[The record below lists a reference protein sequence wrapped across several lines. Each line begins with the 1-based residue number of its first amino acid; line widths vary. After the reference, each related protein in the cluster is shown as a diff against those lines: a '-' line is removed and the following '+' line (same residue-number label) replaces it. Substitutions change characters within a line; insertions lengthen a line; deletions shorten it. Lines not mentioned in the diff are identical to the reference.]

1 MEFVDK
7 ANFSQIK
14 KLNRND
20 LIIFLIPVIIFS
32 VYLAIFNPG
41 IATID
46 SFNQLHQI
54 ASGHFTN
61 WHPFFHTFIE
71 MLCLKVYPSTISI
84 AVLQILVF
92 STMWTVICRYV
103 RKDNESSELFRIQIV
118 FTAIMCLIP
127 INALYSVTLWKD
139 VLFSYLMMFLC
150 FLAMVM
156 IDKNGDVDYKFII
169 VISIVMAVIA
179 EIRGNGM
186 YVVAIALCVYAVY
199 LFLKRNRKMSML
211 LVILTVASILLI
223 SSLNIAYEVED
234 NEKDA
239 VMAKVIHMLADYDL
253 NLEMEDAD
261 RAKIHELIQ
270 ADKVKD
276 YYMPTGTD
284 PTLAIADL
292 HHYKDNKGT
301 YIGLAIKYSLKDPLH
316 CMEYLLGSSPM
327 VWNIVRDHWVGRPYY
342 LDGNHD
348 RLQSDFNSYYGKH
361 NYTPTTPYENLSY
374 ANWGTPAFDT
384 LNLMALGIEGSPLD
398 TVFNSPALNM
408 YLSIAILI
416 VMHVMFNA
424 PREIYLM
431 YVPNLLNII
440 MIFVSTPIQDYRYL
454 YANLL
459 VCYLLIMVL
468 IGLRHAHR
476 SELESD

>member
-103 RKDNESSELFRIQIV
+103 RKDNESSELFRIQIA

-150 FLAMVM
+150 FLALVM

-186 YVVAIALCVYAVY
+186 
-199 LFLKRNRKMSML
+199 
-211 LVILTVASILLI
+211 
-223 SSLNIAYEVED
+223 
-234 NEKDA
+234 
-239 VMAKVIHMLADYDL
+239 
-253 NLEMEDAD
+253 
-261 RAKIHELIQ
+261 
-270 ADKVKD
+270 
-276 YYMPTGTD
+276 
-284 PTLAIADL
+284 
-292 HHYKDNKGT
+292 
-301 YIGLAIKYSLKDPLH
+301 
-316 CMEYLLGSSPM
+316 
-327 VWNIVRDHWVGRPYY
+327 
-342 LDGNHD
+342 
-348 RLQSDFNSYYGKH
+348 
-361 NYTPTTPYENLSY
+361 
-374 ANWGTPAFDT
+374 
-384 LNLMALGIEGSPLD
+384 
-398 TVFNSPALNM
+398 
-408 YLSIAILI
+408 
-416 VMHVMFNA
+416 
-424 PREIYLM
+424 
-431 YVPNLLNII
+431 
-440 MIFVSTPIQDYRYL
+440 
-454 YANLL
+454 
-459 VCYLLIMVL
+459 
-468 IGLRHAHR
+468 
-476 SELESD
+476 